1 MAVSVARNTAAGAE
15 NGHRIG
21 RYRVR
26 ARLGK
31 GGMGVVYL
39 GKDEALDRDV
49 AIKTLRVDGSN
60 DDESR
65 GRFEIEARAAAR
77 LQHPNIV
84 TVFELGEDRGLP
96 FIAMELLGGQ
106 DLEALVR
113 SGERVSV
120 AERLDIVIQT
130 LRGLDFAHAHQIVHR
145 DMKPSN
151 IRVLDDGGVKI
162 LDFGIAKVES
172 TSVTRAGMMVGTPFY
187 MSPEHIRGGVLDGR
201 SDVFAIGV
209 ILHEL
214 FALRRPFT
222 AEDPTRVMYR
232 IVGEPHPKLKPDA
245 AGALTP
251 EVQRVIDRA
260 LEKEADNRFNS
271 AAAMADELCRVRE
284 RQPAAHLSADDMTTL
299 GRVRRRLSTHPGD
312 TSLLE
317 AVEAIALSNA
327 EVAEAQ
333 RLLRQLRRKPLE
345 IHATGDTASFPEL
358 DATFGRPSEDVDR
371 TIMSP
376 PTSGQTIR
384 GNAETIASSSTGAR
398 AGMPTAGMATSGLA
412 TAGMGS
418 SGMGAT
424 GIAPVP
430 QPRTSNT
437 LVYVALGTTLALG
450 IVAAYLYVNRPHPG
464 ETSEAPAQA
473 ARAPE
478 GAPVLKEA
486 APVSAVVTADS
497 SRETSGD
504 TTGAAA
510 VTTAKRPATA
520 GAPAVV
526 PKMTLEI
533 RSAPAGAAVRLDRK
547 QIGVTPLKVEVVSN
561 TPHALSL
568 SLAGHNPKDLRLD
581 LPIPAAIDVTL
592 TPSGPP
598 ATLVVESAYPVT
610 VSAGGRVISSNKP
623 GVNATLPSG
632 TQEIVVESAAIFL
645 KMRETVRLESG
656 GSVSIQTPGVGKIG
670 VRASPDNCKVFVDGI
685 FVDYPP
691 ILDRAIAAGNHVL
704 SFEWPDG
711 ARHEE
716 RIVIQAGRPAYFQGR
731 KP

>member
-15 NGHRIG
+15 SGHRIG

-106 DLEALVR
+106 DLETLLR

-209 ILHEL
+209 MLHEL

-232 IVGEPHPKLKPDA
+232 IVGEPHPRLKPDA
-245 AGALTP
+245 AGPLTP
-251 EVQRVIDRA
+251 EVQRVIDKA
-260 LEKEADNRFNS
+260 LEKEADNRFSS
-271 AAAMADELCRVRE
+271 AAAMADELSRVRE
-284 RQPAAHLSADDMTTL
+284 RQPAAHLSADDHSTL
-299 GRVRRRLSTHPGD
+299 GRARKRLSTHRGD
-312 TSLLE
+312 ASMME
-317 AVEAIALSNA
+317 AVEAIALANP

-333 RLLRQLRRKPLE
+333 RLLRLYRRKPLE
-345 IHATGDTASFPEL
+345 IHTAADTASFPEL
-358 DATFGRPSEDVDR
+358 DATFGRPATDVDR

-376 PTSGQTIR
+376 AGSGQTIR
-384 GNAETIASSSTGAR
+384 GNAETVASPKTGAR
-398 AGMPTAGMATSGLA
+398 AGIATAGMATSGLA
-412 TAGMGS
+412 TAGIGAPEMGT
-418 SGMGAT
+418 T
-424 GIAPVP
+424 GIAPAP
-430 QPRTSNT
+430 PARTSNT
-437 LVYVALGTTLALG
+437 LVYAALGTTLALG
-450 IVAAYLYVNRPHPG
+450 IVAAYLYVNRPDPA
-464 ETSEAPAQA
+464 ETAGGPV
-473 ARAPE
+473 ARASD
-478 GAPVLKEA
+478 A
-486 APVSAVVTADS
+486 APVVKEPGTVTVPVVA
-497 SRETSGD
+497 ETSRD
-504 TTGAAA
+504 TAVDTNRPTTAA
-510 VTTAKRPATA
+510 VTRRPTTPV
-520 GAPAVV
+520 APASA
-526 PKMTLEI
+526 PKIMMEI
-533 RSAPAGAAVRLDRK
+533 RSAPAGATVRLDRK

-561 TPHALSL
+561 TSHSL
-568 SLAGHNPKDLRLD
+568 SLALPGHNQKEIRLD
-581 LPIPAAIDVTL
+581 VPIPAAVDVTL
-592 TPSGPP
+592 VPTGPP

-610 VSAGGRVISSNKP
+610 VSAGGHVISSNKP

-632 TQEIVVESAAIFL
+632 TQEIVIESAAIFL

-656 GSVSIQTPGVGKIG
+656 GSVTIHTPGVGKIG
-670 VRASPDNCKVFVDGI
+670 VRASPDNCKVFVDGV